1 MPRPDP
7 LSVRYEA
14 AAAQLISRAIMLMG
28 QSRVSRRWAAGII
41 QSDPGESREA
51 RGQNLSR
58 SERAFVRALYRDPR
72 VYHRS
77 PGTKRYSLKEPVWF
91 EPQGRQRTVRIR
103 VFPDTAGKRYITADL
118 DRRSYDPRLHGRS

>member
-41 QSDPGESREA
+41 QSDPGESRET

-77 PGTKRYSLKEPVWF
+77 PDKRYALKEPVWF

-103 VFPDTAGKRYITADL
+103 VFGDTSGKRYIKEHMN
-118 DRRSYDPRLHGRS
+118 RSYDPRLHGRS